1 LDDQGSEMSKS
12 READASLGTASFGV
26 EASFNGGDMNED
38 ESIWI
43 GVCFAGETTAEADF
57 SLIMISE
64 RFLTKIRRDLLRAC
78 LSGTA
83 VAAAACQYRSA
94 MACSAVHF

>member
-1 LDDQGSEMSKS
+1 MSKS

-43 GVCFAGETTAEADF
+43 GICFVGEMTAEADF

-64 RFLTKIRRDLLRAC
+64 HFLTKIRCNLLRAC

-94 MACSAVHF
+94 MACSAIHF